1 MTFFCVI
8 VALLVNAV
16 WQREDARSMDRMVV
30 KWQTWVMERV
40 FHSPSRA
47 SVIVTILI
55 GAGIPAMAVAG
66 VLVTLDG
73 VALGLLTVLLHVAVL
88 VLALSGENTRS
99 ILLGSIQYCRTG
111 AMAAARHHAQQ
122 CLQRLSVR
130 SDVDEVAENWVEQLV
145 RAALGQL
152 LRRLY
157 VVMFWYLV
165 AGPVA
170 VVFYL
175 QCLFLWQGQA
185 AEDVP
190 LDADEAGLLRSISEK
205 VIAVIEWLPVRILMV
220 FFALAGDFSEA
231 WSEMADESFW
241 TLDVEQSELLLYRV
255 ACAATGT
262 SQGQSTDNKDAYC
275 SELLSA
281 TADLMHRTQFV
292 GIVIVALYILVV

>member
-55 GAGIPAMAVAG
+55 GAGVPAMAVAG
-66 VLVTLDG
+66 VLVALDG

-111 AMAAARHHAQQ
+111 AVEAARHHAQK

-130 SDVDEVAENWVEQLV
+130 PDVDEVAENWVEQLV

-185 AEDVP
+185 AAEVP
-190 LDADEAGLLRSISEK
+190 LDADETGLLRSISEK
-205 VIAVIEWLPVRILMV
+205 VIAVIEWLPVRVLMV

-231 WSEMADESFW
+231 WSQMADESFW

-262 SQGQSTDNKDAYC
+262 SQSQSTNNKDVHC

-281 TADLMHRTQFV
+281 IADLMHRTQFV